1 MLRISFHIV
10 ILITVQVIICNASA
24 ATVTPKPEVTNH
36 VNIRELPSTTDS
48 DTIGTLQPGQSL
60 PHLESIPYW
69 YEVQLPDG
77 RSGFV
82 SKRWTTLLTTSPE
95 DQPFTVH
102 VLDVGIGDSII
113 IDHGDNEIIID
124 GGNPK
129 SDLYNYIQAADIID
143 GPIELGIVTH
153 ADSDHWKG
161 FVRLL
166 GFEDNPVSNPYQLTE
181 FWEPGYDRDCRQL
194 DSFDNFISQV
204 QNHVANVHYKRP
216 LAQYHIP
223 AVVSGTPQPFTLPHL
238 PGIEFTLLH
247 ADSAPTGGDCAY
259 KINNASIVFKM
270 IIGGVSFLF
279 TGDANGKERDNAP
292 SLAPGH
298 VEQKLL
304 ALEAAHPG
312 ILKADVLKVPHHGSE
327 TASTQRFIDAVNP
340 DYVLISA
347 STNHNLPRPTVLDR
361 YTSQSRIILRTDV
374 DRARGNDHIL
384 CTKSTGQALN
394 CNYRDQF
401 IN

>member
-1 MLRISFHIV
+1 MKCLTYVIF
-10 ILITVQVIICNASA
+10 ILISGLAVISNTSA
-24 ATVTPKPEVTNH
+24 ATVVPKPEVTNH

-82 SKRWTTLLTTSPE
+82 SKRWTKLVTTSPE

-181 FWEPGYDRDCRQL
+181 FWEPGYNRDCRQL

-216 LAQYHIP
+216 LAQSHTP

-279 TGDANGKERDNAP
+279 TGDANGKERDNAA
-292 SLAPGH
+292 SIAPGH

-312 ILKADVLKVPHHGSE
+312 ILKSDVLKVPHHGSE

-361 YTSQSRIILRTDV
+361 YTSQNRIILRTDV

-401 IN
+401 MN